1 MAFWYRFSDKFPA
14 FFLSFL
20 TYGNV
25 PMPPAGSVS
34 ANGRTAATVSF
45 NGAFLAA
52 VAVVVGRS
60 AGQAIQDS
68 FGEPQNPIAFLV
80 IIMYKLRNWL
90 DKN

>member
-1 MAFWYRFSDKFPA
+1 MFPCRRPDP
-14 FFLSFL
+14 FRR
-20 TYGNV
+20 TD
-25 PMPPAGSVS
+25 
-34 ANGRTAATVSF
+34 GRTAATVSF

-68 FGEPQNPIAFLV
+68 FGEPQSPIAFLV

-90 DKN
+90 DKKSTIMKL

>member
-1 MAFWYRFSDKFPA
+1 MVFWYQFSVKFPA

-34 ANGRTAATVSF
+34 ANGRTAAATVSF

-52 VAVVVGRS
+52 VVVGRS
-60 AGQAIQDS
+60 LGQAIQDS
-68 FGEPQNPIAFLV
+68 FGEPQSPIAFLV
-80 IIMYKLRNWL
+80 IIMYKLRN
-90 DKN
+90 

>member
-1 MAFWYRFSDKFPA
+1 MVFFYRFSDKSPA

-25 PMPPAGSVS
+25 PMPPAAAGSVS

-52 VAVVVGRS
+52 VVVARS
-60 AGQAIQDS
+60 TGQAIQDS
-68 FGEPQNPIAFLV
+68 FGEPQSPIAFLV
-80 IIMYKLRNWL
+80 IIMYKLRN
-90 DKN
+90 